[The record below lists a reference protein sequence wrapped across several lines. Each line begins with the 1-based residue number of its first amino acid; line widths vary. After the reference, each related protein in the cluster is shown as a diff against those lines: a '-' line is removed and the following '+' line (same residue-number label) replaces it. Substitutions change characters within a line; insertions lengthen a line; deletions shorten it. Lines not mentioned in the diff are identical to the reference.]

1 VIRLDAD
8 RMQVTVDDGRPVIV
22 ARSGEVEMTIRLDR
36 VRAQQIAT
44 SLKFIAASREP
55 SRR

>member
-1 VIRLDAD
+1 MTRLYAD

-22 ARSGEVEMTIRLDR
+22 ARSGDVQMTIRLDR
-36 VRAQQIAT
+36 IRAQQIAAT
-44 SLKFIAASREP
+44 LKFIAAGSEP